1 MKRQWI
7 SAMACGALLAVACND
22 GAPLRE
28 AAGAER
34 LDGPRPHCEFPLG
47 RMTGGGGQLTI
58 GDVYVT
64 RGFTL
69 HCDITLSN
77 NLEVNWPG
85 NKWHLDKPIEY
96 AECTDQPDVNPEPPP
111 APFDTFYGEAVGSL
125 NGVDGARIQFQF
137 QDAGEP
143 GGRNDRAW
151 IKIFDPAGN
160 LVLDVPW
167 SYLDHGNLQAHYD
180 QPHGSNVNQ

>member
-1 MKRQWI
+1 MRRSLSI
-7 SAMACGALLAVACND
+7 AIGFSALLVACNE
-22 GAPLRE
+22 APVQE
-28 AAGAER
+28 AQVAVKVPVA
-34 LDGPRPHCEFPLG
+34 PQSCEFPLG
-47 RMTGGGGQLTI
+47 RMTGGGGQLII

-85 NKWHLDKPIEY
+85 NHWHLDKPIQY
-96 AECTDQPDVNPEPPP
+96 AECTDAPDVSPEPPP

-125 NGVDGARIQFQF
+125 NGVDGALIQFQF

-143 GGRNDRAW
+143 GGKNDRAW
-151 IKIFDPAGN
+151 IKIYDPAGT

-180 QPHGSNVNQ
+180 QPHGSNVNR